1 MAADSPRVLAVRDIL
16 TRSVRIGLGIPD
28 ATPRPGQ
35 ALLADDMARAADPI
49 GGHMA
54 GLAPTGSGKSY
65 ASMSAA
71 AVGAAKYGERWVIA
85 TEGLDLQQQYLRD
98 SPHVAKA
105 VHDAYGHD
113 LKTAVLK
120 GWSNYLCAQK
130 TMNTVRQLGITNG
143 AGGYDDTANRI
154 DAAHLKDTVFADG
167 RVHESKTLRPLLS
180 WAVKQHQNPDVIGDK
195 ASYRG
200 QMTDR
205 EWQAVSVSTQE
216 CVGENACPLAAI
228 CKPRISREKAA
239 EADIVITNHAMLA
252 VQAANNTPV
261 VIGNT
266 KLGPFHGII
275 VDEAQSLPA
284 SVRSQ
289 GTVTISAPRLH
300 GIVNRVRE
308 AVGGP
313 GNPSVDQWAL
323 DGREVIRYV
332 ESEIHSGVASVDD
345 GRIPKDTDPL
355 QNTGDVLTQW
365 LKQGSQYIQSS
376 TDQTDMASVIAGK
389 RGSAAIDQMVQ
400 AVKDV
405 RDHYVGVSRAW
416 TESGD
421 VSAIETAPVT
431 VSGMLTRNIWN
442 DSSGNGD
449 EPPQDDTVKPPAG
462 DDHQEAEVEPRP
474 LTAICISGTLPKGFP
489 RDAGLKTHITAY
501 PSPFDK
507 EYRNSL
513 LVVARMDD
521 PKVIDQVSVTA
532 YGKQRFDVARHAEW
546 VKHGSADAFVWNGGS
561 GLMLAATARNGK
573 LYAEHYRKIARGR
586 FNVYSQWDG
595 DGDVVKKWR
604 EDETSVLVGT
614 KALMTGTDGP
624 GKTNTLVQVDR
635 VPRAASNP
643 VDDARVEALMEAM
656 SIDKWS
662 ADLYVYVADAAS
674 LLEQELGRLIRGG
687 GDSGAAVVWDGRTI
701 NAGPFKYNARARNAY
716 QEAMRWFPIKSTRLD
731 DLKAYIKHGG
741 HPA

>member
-1 MAADSPRVLAVRDIL
+1 MAAESKRVLAVRDIL
-16 TRSVRIGLGIPD
+16 TRSVRIGLGIPT

-35 ALLADDMARAADPI
+35 ALLADDMARAADPL

-71 AVGAAKYGERWVIA
+71 AVGAAQYGERWVIA

-98 SPHVAKA
+98 SPHVAQA
-105 VHDAYGHD
+105 VKDAYGHD

-154 DAAHLKDTVFADG
+154 DAAHLKDSVFADG

-261 VIGNT
+261 VIGNS

-332 ESEIHSGVASVDD
+332 ESEIHAGVASVQD

-355 QNTGDVLTQW
+355 ANTGDVLTQW

-489 RDAGLKTHITAY
+489 ATPASRPTSPRTRHRSTRSTPTASSSSPAWTTRGSSSRC
-501 PSPFDK
+501 PSP
-507 EYRNSL
+507 RTGSSASMSASTPNGSSTAPL
-513 LVVARMDD
+513 TRSSGTAD
-521 PKVIDQVSVTA
+521 PGSCSPRPPRTGSCTPSTTGRSPAAGSTSIPSGTVTA
-532 YGKQRFDVARHAEW
+532 
-546 VKHGSADAFVWNGGS
+546 
-561 GLMLAATARNGK
+561 
-573 LYAEHYRKIARGR
+573 
-586 FNVYSQWDG
+586 
-595 DGDVVKKWR
+595 
-604 EDETSVLVGT
+604 TSS
-614 KALMTGTDGP
+614 
-624 GKTNTLVQVDR
+624 R
-635 VPRAASNP
+635 
-643 VDDARVEALMEAM
+643 
-656 SIDKWS
+656 
-662 ADLYVYVADAAS
+662 
-674 LLEQELGRLIRGG
+674 
-687 GDSGAAVVWDGRTI
+687 SGATTNPASSS
-701 NAGPFKYNARARNAY
+701 ARKR
-716 QEAMRWFPIKSTRLD
+716 
-731 DLKAYIKHGG
+731 
-741 HPA
+741 